1 MKYLVLHNFR
11 SYGKRHIKGEVVDE
25 AEVRSPRLRISEGKI
40 VPAVSS
46 SAEPDQQGVAAPV
59 VQASA
64 TLGETNKAVGEVKA
78 KVSLS
83 FGKK

>member
-11 SYGKRHIKGEVVDE
+11 SYGKRHVKGEVVDE

-46 SAEPDQQGVAAPV
+46 LAEPDQQGVAAPV

-64 TLGETNKAVGEVKA
+64 PLGETNKAVEEAKT